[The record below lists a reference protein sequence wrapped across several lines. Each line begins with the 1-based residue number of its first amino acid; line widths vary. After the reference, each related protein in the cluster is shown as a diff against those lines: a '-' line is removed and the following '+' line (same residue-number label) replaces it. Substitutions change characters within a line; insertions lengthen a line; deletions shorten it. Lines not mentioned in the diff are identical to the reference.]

1 MIFSWYIEQQL
12 MKQYGN
18 EQRRVNEHIKNMPGW
33 KKALVGLGD
42 GTVMGGIVVLTLAGI
57 QYISSML

>member
-18 EQRRVNEHIKNMPGW
+18 EQRVKEHIKNMPGW

-42 GTVMGGIVVLTLAGI
+42 GTVMGGIVVFTLSVI
-57 QYISSML
+57 QYISSIL